1 MKLFIKRDQKAHTGL
16 LGGSKGMI
24 FILSYRLELTPEE
37 SALVTKYKIEEYPL
51 TFQKDGRD
59 REGNQ
64 IPSMTVRRL
73 MFGGK
78 DEVKDITVLLNNEQ
92 VLKDACSNFK
102 TLLGIMSTFGGEE
115 VVDFGNDE
123 IRSNSVNPTQIQPGQ
138 CVKCGTLNESG
149 KSFCRNCGTK
159 VE

>member
-1 MKLFIKRDQKAHTGL
+1 MKLFIKRDQKNQPTNL
-16 LGGSKGMI
+16 IGGYRGML
-24 FILSYRLELTPEE
+24 FQLSYRLELTPEE
-37 SALVTKYKIEEYPL
+37 KALVSKYIAEDYSLGALKGISLINMTVKSLMLGGKIELGDTKVTEL
-51 TFQKDGRD
+51 IK
-59 REGNQ
+59 
-64 IPSMTVRRL
+64 
-73 MFGGK
+73 
-78 DEVKDITVLLNNEQ
+78 NEQ

-149 KSFCRNCGTK
+149 KSYCRNCGTK